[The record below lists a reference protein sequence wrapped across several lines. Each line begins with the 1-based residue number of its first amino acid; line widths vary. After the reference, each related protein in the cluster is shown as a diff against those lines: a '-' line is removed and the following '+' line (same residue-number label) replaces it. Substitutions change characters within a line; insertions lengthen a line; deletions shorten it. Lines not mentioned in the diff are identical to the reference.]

1 MIDIGKELNYNNDT
15 ATWAEIKRSI
25 KSMKILATNIPNLE
39 NDKKTL
45 YLLTKKTA
53 TPISEL
59 HDDEYDIAWPVDGYL
74 HYEDLNSDGEVI
86 ERLKILSG
94 NRIFST
100 SGAPAIRTFFEIK
113 DIMGDDPYSINFVER
128 TSNKTKRTYYVCDL
142 AI

>member
-1 MIDIGKELNYNNDT
+1 
-15 ATWAEIKRSI
+15 
-25 KSMKILATNIPNLE
+25 MKILATNIPNLE

-59 HDDEYDIAWPVDGYL
+59 YDDEYDIAWPVDGYL